1 MVHKQVRL
9 ELKRIKKTA
18 REVSSMYTQT
28 VASLTFEVGIK
39 EVEVH
44 AWLAVQNAS
53 NNHSSDNEY
62 WRKVFFFFIKI
73 E

>member
-1 MVHKQVRL
+1 MN
-9 ELKRIKKTA
+9 
-18 REVSSMYTQT
+18 TQT
-28 VASLTFEVGIK
+28 VASLNFEVGIK

-53 NNHSSDNEY
+53 DNHSSDNQY
-62 WRKVFFFFIKI
+62 WRKVFFFFKIKI